1 MSYRIIRQNLG
12 SKWHKKAGRV
22 CRTKGEHWSPHSPF
36 HSLYQPP
43 SPSVILSIP
52 SVPSPLSG
60 SVQSLADADKRML
73 PVMDK
78 DQRSRLSG
86 GGVGRRCRGGRAS
99 VLERH
104 CQSCGRPLFFLGSLL
119 IRRLPRSSLLSLRSS
134 SVHLF
139 LGLWL
144 LLSSLKRGNVTAVW
158 HEALLPCSCFKLGGV
173 PHWEFGRQ
181 ISWFCCLSLSLSTCC
196 WTLFYQ

>member
-1 MSYRIIRQNLG
+1 MTNNYHLVRFAHFKCLIGLSGRTWEVNDTKRQ
-12 SKWHKKAGRV
+12 
-22 CRTKGEHWSPHSPF
+22 GECVGQKVSTDLRALPSIPF
-36 HSLYQPP
+36 ISPP

-60 SVQSLADADKRML
+60 SIQSLADADKRML
-73 PVMDK
+73 PVMEK
-78 DQRSRLSG
+78 DQRSRHSG

-104 CQSCGRPLFFLGSLL
+104 CQSRGHPLFFLGSLL

-144 LLSSLKRGNVTAVW
+144 LLSSLKRGNVTAV
-158 HEALLPCSCFKLGGV
+158 
-173 PHWEFGRQ
+173 
-181 ISWFCCLSLSLSTCC
+181 
-196 WTLFYQ
+196 

>member
-1 MSYRIIRQNLG
+1 MMTNDRLVSFAHFKRLIGLSGRTWEVNDTKRQGECVGQKVSTDL
-12 SKWHKKAGRV
+12 
-22 CRTKGEHWSPHSPF
+22 RTLPSIPF
-36 HSLYQPP
+36 ISPP

-73 PVMDK
+73 PVMEK

-86 GGVGRRCRGGRAS
+86 GGGGRRCRGGRAS

-104 CQSCGRPLFFLGSLL
+104 CGRSLFFLGSLL

-144 LLSSLKRGNVTAVW
+144 LVSSLKRGNVT
-158 HEALLPCSCFKLGGV
+158 GV
-173 PHWEFGRQ
+173 
-181 ISWFCCLSLSLSTCC
+181 
-196 WTLFYQ
+196 